1 MNKDI
6 FLHKLEE
13 LLSDLPEAE
22 KKEALEYYRSYF
34 EDAGDENPEK
44 VIEELGSPERIS
56 EIIHRDLSEGRKLD
70 YESFTHAASSE
81 GKKPLN
87 KKLITGLFIGAGA
100 LALISAAYFIS
111 GPGNTPA
118 ESPSSVDAS
127 DMEPAAEKP
136 KPEPEKDGPAADKPK
151 PETEKDK
158 ASITPEKGPAADKK
172 KPEPKADAP
181 ADKPKPDPKKDGPAA
196 DKAKPEPKKEDPAAD
211 KPTPKADGPKDG
223 PADKLKEGPALD
235 KPAPEPKAGGPKDGP
250 AAEKPKPELKADG
263 PEKGPAADKPEVG
276 PAAAK

>member
-34 EDAGDENPEK
+34 EDAGNENSEK
-44 VIEELGSPERIS
+44 VIEEPGSPEHIS
-56 EIIHRDLSEGRKLD
+56 EIIHRDLSEERSPD

-100 LALISAAYFIS
+100 LALIAAAYFIS

-136 KPEPEKDGPAADKPK
+136 KPDPE
-151 PETEKDK
+151 
-158 ASITPEKGPAADKK
+158 
-172 KPEPKADAP
+172 
-181 ADKPKPDPKKDGPAA
+181 KDGPAA

-211 KPTPKADGPKDG
+211 KPTPKAHGPKEG
-223 PADKLKEGPALD
+223 PADKLKEGPAAD